1 MPHQIQNHVQ
11 KPAKP
16 FRKAQVWARRSV
28 HLKTYLQ
35 ELPRRLRLDIEALV
49 KIFLTRRSLLLKLTD
64 NYLVKLWECSR
75 ATVQRRLEH
84 LEQQGLLKRMTYPP
98 KKQAD
103 GTWKQERRLVLI
115 LPKKTNPLLV
125 SHFGSQANLQ
135 QDAVADNSTVPAKI
149 LPSMKFVDYLALQTK
164 VSKGAFAFWM
174 RRWGAKPK
182 SMGYLLDT
190 IHSKIERRPDV
201 LESVLWDAE
210 GQQLSGTALVGVA
223 VSEVKSRVT
232 K

>member
-11 KPAKP
+11 KPTKP

-164 VSKGAFAFWM
+164 VSKGAFAYWL
-174 RRWGAKPK
+174 RNWGAKPA
-182 SMGYLLDT
+182 SMGYLLDNV
-190 IHSKIERRPDV
+190 HKKIERRPDI

-210 GQQLSGTALVGVA
+210 GQKLSGQALVGFV
-223 VSEVKSRVT
+223 VSEVKARIHV
-232 K
+232 

>member
-11 KPAKP
+11 KPTKP

-64 NYLVKLWECSR
+64 NYLVKPWECSR

-135 QDAVADNSTVPAKI
+135 QDAVDDNSAVPAKM

-164 VSKGAFAFWM
+164 VSKGAFAYWM
-174 RRWGAKPK
+174 RNWGAKPA
-182 SMGYLLDT
+182 SMGYLLDN
-190 IHSKIERRPDV
+190 IHKKIERRPDV
-201 LESVLWDAE
+201 LESILFDGEAAKLKDS
-210 GQQLSGTALVGVA
+210 QLVGYV
-223 VSEVKSRVT
+223 VSEIKTRTSV
-232 K
+232 

>member
-11 KPAKP
+11 KPTKP

-75 ATVQRRLEH
+75 ATVQRRLEQ

-135 QDAVADNSTVPAKI
+135 QDAVANNSTVPAKI

-164 VSKGAFAFWM
+164 VSKGAFAYWL
-174 RRWGAKPK
+174 RNWGARPA
-182 SMGYLLDT
+182 SMGYLLDN
-190 IHSKIERRPDV
+190 IHKKIERRPDI

-210 GQQLSGTALVGVA
+210 GQKLSGQALVGFV
-223 VSEVKSRVT
+223 VSEVKARTV
-232 K
+232 

>member
-125 SHFGSQANLQ
+125 SHFGSQANSQ
-135 QDAVADNSTVPAKI
+135 QNAVANNSTVPAKI

-164 VSKGAFAFWM
+164 VSKGAFAYWL
-174 RRWGAKPK
+174 RNWGARPA
-182 SMGYLLDT
+182 SMGYLLDN
-190 IHSKIERRPDV
+190 IHRKIERRPDI

-210 GQQLSGTALVGVA
+210 GQKLSGQALVGFV
-223 VSEVKSRVT
+223 VSEVKARTV
-232 K
+232 

>member
-75 ATVQRRLEH
+75 ATVQRRLEQ

-135 QDAVADNSTVPAKI
+135 QDAVANNSTVPAKI

-164 VSKGAFAFWM
+164 VSKGAFAYWL
-174 RRWGAKPK
+174 RNWGAKPA
-182 SMGYLLDT
+182 SMGYLLDD
-190 IHSKIERRPDV
+190 IHKKIERRPDI

-210 GQQLSGTALVGVA
+210 GQKLSGQALVGFV
-223 VSEVKSRVT
+223 VSEVKARTV
-232 K
+232 